1 LYIEYNPYN
10 TRNLLQAFANSCA
23 ARIKG
28 SSFSIPQQFGEGQ
41 MQTFN
46 FNSGISALISEM
58 KLKEEVIITRHQH
71 SNLQN
76 FILVFHEQ
84 LEKSDK
90 KDTQKLA
97 AESTSFS
104 RNLVRLSSSLIST
117 ESIIEP
123 VKKMRSVIIIFN
135 KATLL
140 NFLDYELVEKFTNIY
155 FSFYLK
161 KNYVVPL
168 DAEYRV
174 ILQELHRDVDNHPLI
189 NIFTENRI
197 LLLLE
202 KFIYNFLIRDKHT
215 GKRLQ
220 FKEEEIAQLVKAETL
235 LLEDFGKAPPTINQ
249 LSRLCAMSP
258 TKFKNDFK
266 ALYGLPVYE
275 YYQQHRMAYA
285 RSLIQEGEYA
295 IKEVGIM
302 VGYSNLGHFA
312 AAFKKEYAMLPSEWM
327 YANRVQPDIPSKENN
342 EPPTGGDL

>member
-1 LYIEYNPYN
+1 MYVEYNPYN
-10 TRNLLQAFANSCA
+10 TRNILQALANNCG

-28 SSFSIPQQFGEGQ
+28 NSFSIPHQFGEGE
-41 MQTFN
+41 MRTFN
-46 FNSGISALISEM
+46 FNSGISALITEM
-58 KLKEEVIITRHQH
+58 RIEEEIIIARNQH

-76 FILVFHEQ
+76 FILLFHEQ
-84 LEKSDK
+84 VEKQDK
-90 KDTQKLA
+90 KEIQKPS
-97 AESTSFS
+97 AEATTLS
-104 RNLVRLSSSLIST
+104 RNLVRLSSSLINT
-117 ESIIEP
+117 EYTITPFNKIRN
-123 VKKMRSVIIIFN
+123 VVIIFN
-135 KATLL
+135 KSVLL
-140 NFLDYELVEKFTNIY
+140 NFLDYETVEKFTNIY

-161 KNYVVPL
+161 KNYIVPL

-174 ILQELHRDVDNHPLI
+174 ILQELHREIDTHPLS

-202 KFIYNFLIRDKHT
+202 KFLYNFLIRDKHS

-220 FKEEEIAQLVKAETL
+220 FKEEELAQLVRAETI
-235 LLEDFGKAPPTINQ
+235 LLEDFSKTPPTINQ
-249 LSRLCAMSP
+249 LSRLCVMSP

-327 YANRVQPDIPSKENN
+327 HANRIHPDIGIKGDEQHPS
-342 EPPTGGDL
+342 GGL

>member
-1 LYIEYNPYN
+1 MYTEFNPYN
-10 TRNLLQAFANSCA
+10 TRNILQAFANACGVH
-23 ARIKG
+23 IKG
-28 SSFSIPQQFGEGQ
+28 NSFSIPPQFGEGQ

-46 FNSGISALISEM
+46 FNSGISALVSERRI
-58 KLKEEVIITRHQH
+58 KEDLIVLRNQQA
-71 SNLQN
+71 NLQN
-76 FILVFHEQ
+76 FILLFHEQ
-84 LEKSDK
+84 VERSEKK
-90 KDTQKLA
+90 EPQKA
-97 AESTSFS
+97 SGPFIFN
-104 RNLVRLSSSLIST
+104 RNIVRLSTSLTNSEDLIPANAK
-117 ESIIEP
+117 I
-123 VKKMRSVIIIFN
+123 RSVVIIFN
-135 KATLL
+135 KSVLL
-140 NFLDYELVEKFTNIY
+140 NFLDFELAEKFTNNY

-174 ILQELHRDVDNHPLI
+174 ILQELHRDINNHPLV
-189 NIFTENRI
+189 NIFVENRI
-197 LLLLE
+197 LQLLE
-202 KFIYNFLIRDKHT
+202 KFLHNFLIRDKHS

-220 FKEEEIAQLVKAETL
+220 FKEEELAQLVKAETM
-235 LLEDFGKAPPTINQ
+235 LLEDFGKTPPTINQ

-327 YANRVQPDIPSKENN
+327 HANRIHHLTNPENN
-342 EPPTGGDL
+342 NIPPEGL

>member
-1 LYIEYNPYN
+1 M
-10 TRNLLQAFANSCA
+10 QAFANSCG

-28 SSFSIPQQFGEGQ
+28 NSFSLPSQFGEGQ
-41 MQTFN
+41 LQTFN
-46 FNSGISALISEM
+46 FNSGISALISELRM
-58 KLKEEVIITRHQH
+58 SEEVTISRNQHQ
-71 SNLQN
+71 NLQN

-90 KDTQKLA
+90 KEAQNLSADSA
-97 AESTSFS
+97 AYT
-104 RNLVRLSSSLIST
+104 RNTVRLSSSLINA
-117 ESIIEP
+117 ENYILPLNRI
-123 VKKMRSVIIIFN
+123 RSVVIIFN
-135 KATLL
+135 KSVLL
-140 NFLDYELVEKFTNIY
+140 NFLDYEMVEKFTNIY

-161 KNYVVPL
+161 KNYIVPL

-174 ILQELHRDVDNHPLI
+174 ILQELHRDVNTHPLI

-202 KFIYNFLIRDKHT
+202 KFLCNFLLRDTHS

-220 FKEEEIAQLVKAETL
+220 FKEEEIAQLVKAENM
-235 LLEDFGKAPPTINQ
+235 LLEDFSKVPPTISQ
-249 LSRLCAMSP
+249 LSRFCAMSP

-285 RSLIQEGEYA
+285 RSLIQEGDYA

-312 AAFKKEYAMLPSEWM
+312 AAFKKEYTMLPSEWM
-327 YANRVQPDIPSKENN
+327 HANRIQPDIMQTKE
-342 EPPTGGDL
+342 

>member
-1 LYIEYNPYN
+1 M
-10 TRNLLQAFANSCA
+10 QAFANSCG

-28 SSFSIPQQFGEGQ
+28 NSFSIPPQFGEGQ
-41 MQTFN
+41 LQTFN
-46 FNSGISALISEM
+46 FNSGISALITELLM
-58 KLKEEVIITRHQH
+58 KEEVTISRNQH
-71 SNLQN
+71 PNLQN
-76 FILVFHEQ
+76 FILLFHEQ
-84 LEKSDK
+84 VEKPEK
-90 KDTQKLA
+90 KESHKFPADTV
-97 AESTSFS
+97 TFS
-104 RNLVRLSSSLIST
+104 RNLVRLSSSLIS
-117 ESIIEP
+117 IENNIAP
-123 VKKMRSVIIIFN
+123 LKKMRSVVIIFN
-135 KATLL
+135 KSVLL

-161 KNYVVPL
+161 KNYVVPV

-174 ILQELHRDVDNHPLI
+174 ILQELHRDIEKHPLI

-220 FKEEEIAQLVKAETL
+220 FKEEEIAQLVRAETL
-235 LLEDFGKAPPTINQ
+235 LLEDFSKTPPTINQ
-249 LSRLCAMSP
+249 LSRLCTMSP

-327 YANRVQPDIPSKENN
+327 HANRVHPDISAKGTNN
-342 EPPTGGDL
+342 TTGGGL